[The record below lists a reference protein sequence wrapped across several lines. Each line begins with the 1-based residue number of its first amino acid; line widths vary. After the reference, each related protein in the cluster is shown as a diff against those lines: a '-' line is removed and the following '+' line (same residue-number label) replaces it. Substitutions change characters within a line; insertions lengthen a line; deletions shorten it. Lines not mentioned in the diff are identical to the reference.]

1 MNICKFRVS
10 EKFRCFG
17 YRKKDTF
24 FVLRIDLEHK
34 LSDKG

>member
-1 MNICKFRVS
+1 MDIFKFRVS
-10 EKFRCFG
+10 EKIRCFG
-17 YRKKDTF
+17 YREKDTF